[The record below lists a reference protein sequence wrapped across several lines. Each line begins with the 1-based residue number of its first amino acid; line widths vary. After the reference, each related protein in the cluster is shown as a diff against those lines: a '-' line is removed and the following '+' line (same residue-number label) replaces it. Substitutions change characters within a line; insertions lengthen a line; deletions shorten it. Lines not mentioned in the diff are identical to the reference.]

1 MATFRPSAV
10 NATLVSDS
18 VESVLPGMLVSS
30 LGRVDSLTENI
41 RVSIT
46 RHIND
51 TSLIGVIQSVT
62 PSTDTGEHHDVTLC
76 PIRGLSMDA
85 VPIPNIDED
94 ASDSTIRFQYTPVW
108 VLYDPTGSVDGL
120 MGRVYAGSL
129 LTSSPIPG
137 FAMVQN
143 SASETAESG
152 NIYHSYTIGRS
163 IVSCFPYTNLRDCL
177 EKGELHIQPDY
188 LQFKVQRD
196 IAGEPMIYDIY
207 GHFSEN
213 AYVGKTLKAALIPA
227 IIG

>member
-1 MATFRPSAV
+1 MATFRPSSV

-30 LGRVDSLTENI
+30 LGRIDASTENI

-51 TSLIGVIQSVT
+51 SSLIGVVQSVT
-62 PSTDTGEHHDVTLC
+62 PSADTGEYHSATIC
-76 PIRGLSMDA
+76 PIRGSSMDA

-108 VLYDPTGSVDGL
+108 VLYDPSGSVDEL

-143 SASETAESG
+143 SGGDTTEAA
-152 NIYHSYTIGRS
+152 NIYHNYTIGRS
-163 IVSCFPYTNLRDCL
+163 IVSCFPYINLRDCL
-177 EKGELHIQPDY
+177 GKGELHVQPDY
-188 LQFKVQRD
+188 IQFKVQRD
-196 IAGEPMIYDIY
+196 VIGEPAVYDIY
-207 GHFSEN
+207 GHFIEN

-227 IIG
+227 IVG